1 MVAEP
6 RTDPVEVILK
16 AKVKVQRTGSAK
28 VTRKARGKV
37 IPLILAQEMLN
48 LRCRLRSVQY
58 NMLSSLRSKLLGSL
72 LSCLLRSQPRNPQQ
86 LPLRYLLL
94 KAKVRAAGK
103 AKVRGKVIP
112 LMLVLAILSLR
123 FRLRSV

>member
-37 IPLILAQEMLN
+37 IPRILAQDMLR

-58 NMLSSLRSKLLGSL
+58 NMLSSLRSKLLGS
-72 LSCLLRSQPRNPQQ
+72 LLRSQPRNPQQ